1 MKKIYVSDFTLKHL
15 AGERKKPLLFR
26 EKVSVAGA
34 IDAMGVDAVELA
46 PVVNFK
52 EDRIV
57 CRTIAAAVEN
67 AAVAIPVGN
76 TVEGVAEAWEC
87 VSSAKKPVLQVELPL
102 STVQMEYT
110 YHIKAAKMMPIIETL
125 VKAAKEKCDAVEFV
139 IGDATRAEEKVLKEA
154 IGIAVSNG
162 ATAVTLCDD
171 AGTLFPV
178 EFAEFVRSVK
188 KYTTVPVYV
197 KVSDKLYMKTAAAFE
212 SIKAGADGIKTV
224 TDGRHQLKTDE
235 IGAVLAAKGES
246 IGVYCD
252 IDATRIHS
260 DSETLSKKVRST
272 EKEEAAPAEN
282 KADVTLNADSTIE
295 DILKA
300 AAKLGYNL
308 TEEDSSNVLRGLKR
322 ICEKKSS
329 VGTKE
334 FEALIASY
342 AMQAPSTYHLESYT
356 ATSGNLTSSMAHV
369 VLTKDSGTKISGMA
383 IGDGPVDAAFGAIEN
398 SVGFHF
404 ELEDFQINT
413 VTRGKESLGSA
424 LIKLR
429 SDGKLYSGNGISTD
443 IVGACIRAY
452 INALNKIVYDREE
465 G

>member
-1 MKKIYVSDFTLKHL
+1 
-15 AGERKKPLLFR
+15 
-26 EKVSVAGA
+26 
-34 IDAMGVDAVELA
+34 
-46 PVVNFK
+46 
-52 EDRIV
+52 
-57 CRTIAAAVEN
+57 
-67 AAVAIPVGN
+67 
-76 TVEGVAEAWEC
+76 
-87 VSSAKKPVLQVELPL
+87 
-102 STVQMEYT
+102 
-110 YHIKAAKMMPIIETL
+110 MMPIIETL
-125 VKAAKEKCDAVEFV
+125 VKAAKEKCDEVEFV

-188 KYTTVPVYV
+188 EYTTVPVYV

-260 DSETLSKKVRST
+260 DAETLSKKVRST

-356 ATSGNLTSSMAHV
+356 ATSGNLT
-369 VLTKDSGTKISGMA
+369 
-383 IGDGPVDAAFGAIEN
+383 
-398 SVGFHF
+398 
-404 ELEDFQINT
+404 
-413 VTRGKESLGSA
+413 
-424 LIKLR
+424 
-429 SDGKLYSGNGISTD
+429 
-443 IVGACIRAY
+443 
-452 INALNKIVYDREE
+452 
-465 G
+465 